1 VEILDNPELIR
12 RAYADWFRRGE
23 TVRPTHDSAH
33 VRVYGL
39 EYVALLGRIGIL
51 AVYRVRPTGALK
63 RLKQWP
69 AELDTLLGRIESV
82 PGSRDALAEGMGS
95 QISGS
100 NSGKDV
106 EPLRTAVRDHPE
118 LLGFRLLL
126 MQLRANAQRAGSDE
140 WVQKLDR
147 AIDILKNS

>member
-1 VEILDNPELIR
+1 MEILDNPELIR
-12 RAYADWFRRGE
+12 RAYAVWFRRGE

-33 VRVYGL
+33 ARVYGL

-82 PGSRDALAEGMGS
+82 SPSETL
-95 QISGS
+95 
-100 NSGKDV
+100 
-106 EPLRTAVRDHPE
+106 PLRVWAAKYRVPT
-118 LLGFRLLL
+118 
-126 MQLRANAQRAGSDE
+126 
-140 WVQKLDR
+140 
-147 AIDILKNS
+147 LKRMSRH